1 MSDKKQTSFAVPNG
15 FESMS
20 GVAQQSFD
28 SMSKAF
34 SGWLTNANRMQ
45 AETIRFVN
53 DRFNKDL
60 QVLSRFGNCRKP
72 EDFIALQS
80 ELMTELVSDYMAEG
94 ARFFALL
101 GDAQKDAVQ
110 AAAPKR

>member
-1 MSDKKQTSFAVPNG
+1 MNQKQASSSMPEGVEAMSAV
-15 FESMS
+15 
-20 GVAQQSFD
+20 AKDSFD
-28 SMSKAF
+28 SMSRAF
-34 SGWLTNANRMQ
+34 SGWLSNANRMQ

-80 ELMTELVSDYMAEG
+80 EVMTELVSDYMAEG

-101 GDAQKDAVQ
+101 GDAQKEAVK
-110 AAAPKR
+110 AATPKK